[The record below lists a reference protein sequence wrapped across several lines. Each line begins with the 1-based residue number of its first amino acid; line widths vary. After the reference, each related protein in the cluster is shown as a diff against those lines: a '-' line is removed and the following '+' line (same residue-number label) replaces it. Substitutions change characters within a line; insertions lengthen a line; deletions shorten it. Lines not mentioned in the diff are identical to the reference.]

1 MDILLVD
8 EKAAPRVEWWVC
20 LWAVWLVL
28 KRAGGMVD
36 RKVRGLVAASVVS
49 KVGEMVDS

>member
-1 MDILLVD
+1 
-8 EKAAPRVEWWVC
+8 
-20 LWAVWLVL
+20 
-28 KRAGGMVD
+28 MVD